1 VANGADY
8 GSEHQGYVKVQQA
21 LDYAEF
27 QLVVNRAF
35 EELRLFQKVR
45 FVVIQD
51 PNVVSVKDDSELTKH
66 LETLH
71 QFCASGGL
79 ISFLDD
85 RKVQLQVGSLWA
97 GGQKKALSLGLNP
110 SWPICLLCDPSCMCH

>member
-1 VANGADY
+1 MKSAILLFILGSFGLPVANAADY
-8 GSEHQGYVKVQQA
+8 GSEHQGYVKFQQA

-85 RKVQLQVGSLWA
+85 RKVQL
-97 GGQKKALSLGLNP
+97 
-110 SWPICLLCDPSCMCH
+110 

>member
-1 VANGADY
+1 MANGADY

-51 PNVVSVKDDSELTKH
+51 PNVVSVKDDSELKKH
-66 LETLH
+66 
-71 QFCASGGL
+71 
-79 ISFLDD
+79 
-85 RKVQLQVGSLWA
+85 
-97 GGQKKALSLGLNP
+97 
-110 SWPICLLCDPSCMCH
+110 